1 MRETDRER
9 ERTINV
15 EYKVSLLDAKSGKV
29 LMEGK
34 WMPSKSL
41 VKNFMA
47 FIYANLRGGS
57 YGATNTGGSAVTI
70 QVCTSSPQT
79 ATQLRADG
87 GAGDSNKGI
96 VVGKGST
103 PVTNDDYALEEQ
115 CVHGEGTDQLLHSA
129 TSWSGLDIEGDYVV
143 ATAER
148 VFTNNSGA
156 AITLNEIGMY
166 AYAGYLRRAVDSF
179 YSIGTIMI
187 LRDVIS
193 ALTVNHLQAA
203 GVQYKIKTKA

>member
-1 MRETDRER
+1 MREMNRER

-29 LMEGK
+29 LKEGK
-34 WMPSKSL
+34 WTPSKSL

-70 QVCTSSPQT
+70 QIVEQEYQPRAT
-79 ATQLRADG
+79 AICANG
-87 GAGDSNKGI
+87 EAGDSNKGI

-166 AYAGYLRRAVDSF
+166 VYAWYAYSSYLRN
-179 YSIGTIMI
+179 IGTIMI

>member
-1 MRETDRER
+1 MREMDKER

-15 EYKVSLLDAKSGKV
+15 EYRVSLLDAKTKKV
-29 LMEGK
+29 LKEGK
-34 WMPSKSL
+34 WTPSKSL

-47 FIYANLRGGS
+47 FIYANLKCGN
-57 YGATNTGGSAVTI
+57 YGATDIDGNAVTI
-70 QVCTSSPQT
+70 QVSRTDPQM
-79 ATQLRADG
+79 ATLLCADG
-87 GAGDSNKGI
+87 GSGDSSKGI

-103 PVTNDDYALEEQ
+103 AVTNDDYALEEQ
-115 CVHGEGTDQLLHSA
+115 CVHGEGTDQLLHAS
-129 TSWSGLDIEGDYVV
+129 TSWDGLTIEDGYVV

-166 AYAGYLRRAVDSF
+166 VYAGYQRKGATF
-179 YSIGTIMI
+179 QGIGTIMI